1 MAGMTIELSGTI
13 SRTSDEEMDMNST
26 ARALTASEARRT
38 LFALLEQVNEDE
50 GLAVHITSKHGT
62 GVLIGEKHWSS
73 IVETLYLFTDPV
85 NSIPLMQAM
94 LDFENGVPGIRVDP
108 KTMKPIE

>member
-1 MAGMTIELSGTI
+1 MTLELSGTI

-38 LFALLEQVNEDE
+38 LFALLEQVNEDDD
-50 GLAVHITSKHGT
+50 LAVHITSKHGT

-85 NSIPLMQAM
+85 NSIPLQQSI
-94 LDFENGVPGIRVDP
+94 LDHMNGEPGIEFDP
-108 KTMKPIE
+108 ETLKPIE

>member
-1 MAGMTIELSGTI
+1 MAGMTIDLNGTI

-38 LFALLEQVNEDE
+38 LFSLLEQVNEDDD
-50 GLAVHITSKHGT
+50 LAVHITSKHGT

-85 NSIPLMQAM
+85 NSIPLMQSI
-94 LDFENGVPGIRVDP
+94 LDYENGERGIEVEP
-108 KTMKPIE
+108 KTLKPIE

>member
-38 LFALLEQVNEDE
+38 LFELLERVNEDDD
-50 GLAVHITSKHGT
+50 LAVHITSKHGT
-62 GVLIGEKHWSS
+62 GVLIGERHWSS

-85 NSIPLMQAM
+85 NSIPLMQSI
-94 LDFENGVPGIRVDP
+94 LDYENGERGIEVDP
-108 KTMKPIE
+108 KTLKPVK